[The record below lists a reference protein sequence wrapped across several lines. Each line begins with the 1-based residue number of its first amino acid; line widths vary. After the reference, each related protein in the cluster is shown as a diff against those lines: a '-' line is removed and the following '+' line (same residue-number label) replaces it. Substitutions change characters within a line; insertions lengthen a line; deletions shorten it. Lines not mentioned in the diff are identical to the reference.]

1 MSEGFAARLP
11 EPKGNGQIR
20 VWLKSAAYARRV
32 LLGESTDPWTSPAQ
46 YLVFFSQAQA
56 LLKPDVAV
64 LELSDLFDSHA
75 AAHPEWCEAVNKRR
89 RAASALRRLL
99 ESEYARQL
107 LAEVIEAVL
116 VNLRGQTPLVL
127 AVPSPRRWIQH
138 ANHLTG
144 TDEMEVTG
152 DDVED
157 GAMYMAD
164 LLRSVSTH
172 AISGVLL
179 EEPASGSSFNPED
192 ISRYQSM
199 VNVVRHYR
207 WDLGLRLPDA
217 TAVAAEDLA
226 SFDAVISNS
235 SELTRADSGLGAAV
249 GCDVSAAF
257 ASGEASPALAAGQF
271 YFAEVP
277 PALRP
282 ESVLEQLSALRGK

>member
-1 MSEGFAARLP
+1 V
-11 EPKGNGQIR
+11 PKGNGQIR

-75 AAHPEWCEAVNKRR
+75 AAHPDWCEAVNKRR

-99 ESEYARQL
+99 ESESARQL

-127 AVPSPRRWIQH
+127 AMPSPRRWIHH

-144 TDEMEVTG
+144 ADEMEVTG

-179 EEPASGSSFNPED
+179 EEPASDSSFNPED

-217 TAVAAEDLA
+217 TTVAAADLA

-235 SELTRADSGLGAAV
+235 AELTKADSGLSASV

-257 ASGEASPALAAGQF
+257 AAGEPSPALAAGQF
-271 YFAEVP
+271 YFAEVLP
-277 PALRP
+277 GLRP
-282 ESVLEQLSALRGK
+282 ESVLERLSALRGK